1 MNETSWKIIEK
12 VLFEW
17 IKGLTVKQRSENK
30 KWEIYVDANTATDGK
45 ELFSSVNY
53 ILVILA
59 NFIHEDKT
67 QQNKENNCLTLK
79 SPISTCVFSLQFSYI
94 SYVTWRENLYKH

>member
-1 MNETSWKIIEK
+1 MKPHEKLLRRCYLNELRDSLSNKDQR
-12 VLFEW
+12 
-17 IKGLTVKQRSENK
+17 IKSESHV
-30 KWEIYVDANTATDGK
+30 VDANTATDEK

-94 SYVTWRENLYKH
+94 SYVTCRENLY